1 MDMLRTLAR
10 SFCAAC
16 FVAGIAVQLL
26 EGSSLR
32 KCIKAVTGLYILVI
46 VLRGIRFLPSQSV
59 TASAAFRSSEFD
71 FANTMAQY
79 ETAVLDQSS
88 DDLAKELE
96 HRLYLQGIHASVQLT
111 LQTGPEGVTVRSVRL
126 TMKDV
131 SYRTQAEAYLR
142 QELQID
148 EIVFEQQG

>member
-1 MDMLRTLAR
+1 MDMLRTLTR

-16 FVAGIAVQLL
+16 FVAGIAAQLL

-46 VLRGIRFLPSQSV
+46 VLRSIGSIPSPSV
-59 TASAAFRSSEFD
+59 TASAAFRSSGFD
-71 FANTMAQY
+71 FSNTITEY

-96 HRLYLQGIHASVQLT
+96 RRLRLQGIHASVQLT
-111 LQTGPEGVTVRSVRL
+111 LQTGPDGVTVRSVRL
-126 TMKDV
+126 TMEDS
-131 SYRTQAEAYLR
+131 SYRMQAEDYLL